1 MRNPKN
7 AIPGCKECHLCSLTI
22 LKSLSEQDLEYL
34 SEYKVNMFV
43 KKGQRIFTKGNP
55 ANGLYAL
62 YEGKVKI
69 HQQLPSGQE
78 QIIELL
84 KPSDVFGYKALLC
97 EENYSF
103 SATAIEDSLVCLI
116 AKDAFNT
123 IIERSHSF
131 KKDVIFKLADQVSL
145 VQKKLEMNAKTAR
158 DRVLDALINLLLVYG
173 IDQESRAINVLFNR
187 KDLANLAGLT
197 LETTVRTLT
206 ALKNENVVELA
217 GKQIVVKDKSIL
229 LEEAGVY

>member
-1 MRNPKN
+1 M
-7 AIPGCKECHLCSLTI
+7 
-22 LKSLSEQDLEYL
+22 Y
-34 SEYKVNMFV
+34 V
-43 KKGQRIFTKGNP
+43 KKGQRIFTEGNP

-69 HQQLPSGQE
+69 HQQLKSGQE
-78 QIIELL
+78 QIVELL

-158 DRVLDALINLLLVYG
+158 ERVLDALVNLVFVYG
-173 IDQESRAINVLFNR
+173 IEEETQALNVTFNR

-197 LETTVRTLT
+197 LETTVRTLS
-206 ALKNENVVELA
+206 ALKNESILELA
-217 GKQIVVKDKSIL
+217 GKQIVIKDKSFL